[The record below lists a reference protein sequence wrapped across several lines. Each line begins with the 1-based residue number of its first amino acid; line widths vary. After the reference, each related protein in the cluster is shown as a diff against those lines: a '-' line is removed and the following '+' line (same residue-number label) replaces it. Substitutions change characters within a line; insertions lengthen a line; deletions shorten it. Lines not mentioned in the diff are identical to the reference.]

1 MVLLDEEEDFDE
13 LKASVSDFTSKSFKK
28 NKLKVTSALS
38 TKETK
43 MVLVADFKSSTLA
56 MDYLNLYKA
65 SIDILGD
72 FQNNKISIISQENLK
87 KLIESDNFD
96 GYKTFYDLNY

>member
-1 MVLLDEEEDFDE
+1 
-13 LKASVSDFTSKSFKK
+13 
-28 NKLKVTSALS
+28 
-38 TKETK
+38 
-43 MVLVADFKSSTLA
+43 MVLVADFKSSVLA

-72 FQNNKISIISQENLK
+72 FQNNKILIISQENLK
-87 KLIESDNFD
+87 KLIESDNFE

>member
-1 MVLLDEEEDFDE
+1 
-13 LKASVSDFTSKSFKK
+13 
-28 NKLKVTSALS
+28 
-38 TKETK
+38 
-43 MVLVADFKSSTLA
+43 

-72 FQNNKISIISQENLK
+72 FQNNKILIISQENLK
-87 KLIESDNFD
+87 KLIESDNFE